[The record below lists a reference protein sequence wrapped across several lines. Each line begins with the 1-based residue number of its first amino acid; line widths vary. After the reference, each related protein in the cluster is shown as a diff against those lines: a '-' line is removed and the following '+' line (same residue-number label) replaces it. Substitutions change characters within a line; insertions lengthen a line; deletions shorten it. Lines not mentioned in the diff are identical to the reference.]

1 MSKPSAPAPSHPSP
15 PPHSAASTHEVP
27 RRGVI
32 AGLLAV
38 LFGGLVT
45 ILPAGIGGA
54 FFLDPLL
61 RKKKGGSGGDSKIDA
76 DGFIIMPTAIEA
88 KLPEDGTP
96 QLFKVVADLQDAWNK
111 FPNTEIGSVFLR
123 KEENGSVSCFNSRCP
138 HLGCTVN
145 YKADEKKYICPCHDS
160 AFSLDGTRS
169 NEIPPRNLDSL
180 EVKSKDGVLWVKF
193 QNFVTGKHEKKPL

>member
-1 MSKPSAPAPSHPSP
+1 MSKPSAHAPVPGSP
-15 PPHSAASTHEVP
+15 LPPETP
-27 RRGVI
+27 RRGFLSG
-32 AGLLAV
+32 AMAV

-61 RKKKGGSGGDSKIDA
+61 RKKKSSGGRGGDVKID
-76 DGFIIMPTAIEA
+76 DEGFIVLPTAIES

-123 KEENGSVSCFNSRCP
+123 REPDGQVSCFNSQCP
-138 HLGCTVN
+138 HLGCSVN
-145 YKADEKKYICPCHDS
+145 YKADQKKYVCPCHDS
-160 AFSLDGTRS
+160 AFSLDGKRS
-169 NEIPPRNLDSL
+169 NEIPPRDLDSL
-180 EVKSKDGVLWVKF
+180 EVKNKGGVLWVRF
-193 QNFVTGKHEKKPL
+193 RNFVTGKHDKIPVS

>member
-1 MSKPSAPAPSHPSP
+1 MSKPSAHAPAV
-15 PPHSAASTHEVP
+15 HSETP
-27 RRGVI
+27 RRGFLSG
-32 AGLLAV
+32 ALAV

-45 ILPAGIGGA
+45 VLPVGIGGA

-61 RKKKGGSGGDSKIDA
+61 RKKKGAGGDAKID
-76 DGFIIMPTAIEA
+76 DEGFIILPTAIES

-111 FPNTEIGSVFLR
+111 FPDTEIGSVFLR
-123 KEENGSVSCFNSRCP
+123 REQDGKVSCFNSQCP

-145 YKADEKKYICPCHDS
+145 YKADQQKYVCPCHDS
-160 AFSLDGTRS
+160 AFSLDGQRS

-180 EVKSKDGVLWVKF
+180 EVKNKGGVLWVKF
-193 QNFVTGKHEKKPL
+193 QNYVTGKHDKIPIS